1 MIEIAQGKESN
12 VALMEK
18 EKEEE
23 LKRQLGDEYCPERDD
38 NIHCRC
44 WYDGD
49 GCCAC
54 NASPMTAKEKQEQG
68 ME

>member
-1 MIEIAQGKESN
+1 
-12 VALMEK
+12 MEK

-23 LKRQLGDEYCPERDD
+23 LKRQLGDEYCSERDD